1 MSFPSIIQVL
11 LPDCHVM
18 VTVLLKK
25 CMKKKQS
32 VELMFKGHVH
42 ISFLS
47 KYKMFPF

>member
-25 CMKKKQS
+25 MHEKEKECGIN
-32 VELMFKGHVH
+32 V
-42 ISFLS
+42 
-47 KYKMFPF
+47 